1 MVYRRSAK
9 WPGFLVCLVASLV
22 GAGQQAE
29 TNLLPNA
36 DFESGGDKEGTPVGW
51 SRGQW
56 QKPEWLALDGQVK
69 KEGQCSLRMEARE
82 ACDGRLMQELPVE
95 PDAAYRLT
103 GWVRTANLRPDAQVG
118 FYATLL
124 VREGPNMAYVTER
137 GKNHAGTTD
146 WVQETVDF
154 VGPQDGKV
162 AIACEVASGTRATGR
177 IWFDGL
183 RVERLASPCGLAFL
197 KDPTHGDWVRA
208 ARVLQSMPPDWA
220 ALAGILENFFAAPE
234 GRAAACAREHL
245 EAFHAGAKADPKARE
260 MLVRFWSKC
269 SLNVPPDAWPQ
280 SGARAVLEE
289 AAKAPAPDPKVGALV
304 RLGLARAVALE
315 SSDPAAAAKAIE
327 QAIGGDAAV
336 RKQVASVALA
346 DVNFLQR
353 KQAHREALELLEVF
367 LTLVGPRDE
376 QRPSQEFERVKLLMQ
391 VGEHTKALQS
401 GRRLAAPDSGAP
413 SALRSEVLRSVVNLE
428 VAVGDPAEDR
438 KWAVAL
444 DDLLAKE
451 QKQRS
456 NVFLDYA
463 TALAGRQRWEEVEK
477 ECRQV
482 IAAWPQDL
490 GVCLKAQALI
500 VTALVG
506 KGRLDEAIGAAKIL
520 YGAVPNT
527 ENGVTEAAMVVMS
540 VLKAKY
546 RSIAPANEYALFQ
559 QYGPNGPDGK
569 PGTDDDLKDP
579 VGSFPCAVPG
589 EAAAAFKKTIEGLPQ
604 DFGGRRC
611 RGYLCLFAGEPA
623 LALKEFAKGFPL
635 TLLDQKSTEDATD
648 DIVVAL
654 RAYYGHPSAGERF
667 IEYVKYGP
675 NGKDG
680 KPGTGDD
687 LADPVGETLG
697 KK

>member
-1 MVYRRSAK
+1 MLYRRSGR
-9 WPGFLVCLVASLV
+9 WPGVLVCLVASLV

-82 ACDGRLMQELPVE
+82 ACDGRLMQELQVE

-103 GWVRTANLRPDAQVG
+103 GWVRTENLRPDAQAG

-124 VREGPNMAYVTER
+124 VREGQNMAYVTER

-154 VGPQDGKV
+154 IGPPDGKV
-162 AIACEVASGTRATGR
+162 AIACEVAGGTRVTGR

-183 RVERLASPCGLAFL
+183 RVERLAAPYGLALL
-197 KDPTHGDWVRA
+197 KDPLHGGWVRA
-208 ARVLQSMPPDWA
+208 ARALQSMPPDWA
-220 ALAGILENFFAAPE
+220 ALAGSLESFFGAPE
-234 GRAAACAREHL
+234 GRAVACARGYL
-245 EAFHAGAKADPKARE
+245 EAFHAGAKADPKVRE

-269 SLNVPPDAWPQ
+269 SPNVPPDAWPQ
-280 SGARAVLEE
+280 SGARAMLEE
-289 AAKAPAPDPKVGALV
+289 AVKVPAADPKSGALV
-304 RLGLARAVALE
+304 RLGLARAIALE
-315 SSDPAAAAKAIE
+315 SGDPAAAAKAIE
-327 QAIGGDAAV
+327 QVIGGDAAA
-336 RKQVASVALA
+336 RKQVASALLA
-346 DVNFLQR
+346 DVDVMRR
-353 KQAHREALELLEVF
+353 KQAHRDALGLLEVF
-367 LTLVGPRDE
+367 LTLVGPKDE
-376 QRPSQEFERVKLLMQ
+376 QRLPQEFERVKLLNQ
-391 VGEHTKALQS
+391 LGEHAKALQA

-413 SALRSEVLRSVVNLE
+413 SAIRSEVLRSVANLE
-428 VAVGDPAEDR
+428 VAVGNPAEAR

-456 NVFLDYA
+456 NVFFDYA

-506 KGRLDEAIGAAKIL
+506 QGRLDDAIGAAKVL
-520 YGAVPNT
+520 YGVAANT
-527 ENGVTEAAMVVMS
+527 EKDVTEAAMVVMS
-540 VLKAKY
+540 ALKAKHH
-546 RSIAPANEYALFQ
+546 SIAPANEYALFQ
-559 QYGPNGPDGK
+559 QHGPNGPDGK
-569 PGTDDDLKDP
+569 PGTEDDLKDP
-579 VGSFPCAVPG
+579 VGSFPCAIPA
-589 EAAAAFKKTIEGLPQ
+589 EAATVFKKAIEGLPQ
-604 DFGGRRC
+604 DFGGRRR
-611 RGYLCLFAGEPA
+611 RGYLYLFAGDPA
-623 LALKEFAKGFPL
+623 LALKEFAKSFPL

-648 DIVVAL
+648 DIVLAL
-654 RAYYGHPSAGERF
+654 RAYYGHPFAGERF

-687 LADPVGETLG
+687 LTDPVREILE

>member
-1 MVYRRSAK
+1 MLYRRSAK
-9 WPGFLVCLVASLV
+9 WSALFVCLVASLV

-69 KEGQCSLRMEARE
+69 KEGQCSLRMEAKE
-82 ACDGRLMQELPVE
+82 ACDGRLMQELQVE

-103 GWVRTANLRPDAQVG
+103 GWLRTENLRPDARVG
-118 FYATLL
+118 FYAALL

-137 GKNHAGTTD
+137 GRNHAGTTD

-162 AIACEVASGTRATGR
+162 AIACEVAGGTRVTGR

-183 RVERLASPCGLAFL
+183 RVERLASPYGLAFL
-197 KDPTHGDWVRA
+197 KDPVHGDWVRA
-208 ARVLQSMPPDWA
+208 ARALQSMPPDWA
-220 ALAGILENFFAAPE
+220 ALAGILESFFAAPE
-234 GRAAACAREHL
+234 GRAAACAREYL
-245 EAFHAGAKADPKARE
+245 DAFHAGAKTDPKVRE

-269 SLNVPPDAWPQ
+269 SLNVPPDAWPP

-289 AAKAPAPDPKVGALV
+289 AAKAPAPDPKAGALV
-304 RLGLARAVALE
+304 RLGLARAIALE
-315 SSDPAAAAKAIE
+315 GTDPAAAAKAIE
-327 QAIGGDAAV
+327 QAIGGDAAM
-336 RKQVASVALA
+336 RKQVAAAVLA
-346 DVNFLQR
+346 DVDCLRRN
-353 KQAHREALELLEVF
+353 QAHREALELLGVF
-367 LTLVGPRDE
+367 LALIGPKDE
-376 QRPSQEFERVKLLMQ
+376 QRPPQEFERVKLLMQ
-391 VGEHTKALQS
+391 VGEHAKALQA

-413 SALRSEVLRSVVNLE
+413 NALRSEALRSVVNLE
-428 VAVGDPAEDR
+428 VAVGNPAEAR
-438 KWAVAL
+438 KWAIAL

-463 TALAGRQRWEEVEK
+463 TALAGRQRWDEVEK

-482 IAAWPQDL
+482 IVAWPQDL
-490 GVCLKAQALI
+490 GVCLKAQVLI
-500 VTALVG
+500 VAALVG
-506 KGRLDEAIGAAKIL
+506 QGRLDEAIGAAKVL

-527 ENGVTEAAMVVMS
+527 ENHVTEAVMAVMS

-559 QYGPNGPDGK
+559 QHGPNGPDGK

-579 VGSFPCAVPG
+579 VASFPCAVPA
-589 EAAAAFKKTIEGLPQ
+589 EAAAAFKKAIEGLPQ
-604 DFGGRRC
+604 DFGGRRS
-611 RGYLCLFAGEPA
+611 RGYLYLFSGEPA

-635 TLLDQKSTEDATD
+635 TLLDQKNTEDATD

-654 RAYYGHPSAGERF
+654 RAYYGHPFAGDRF
-667 IEYVKYGP
+667 VEYVKYGP
-675 NGKDG
+675 NGQDG

-687 LADPVGETLG
+687 LADPIREILE